1 MNPPC
6 TAGAQSESSATAGST
21 GEAKPPLE
29 VLVTPRS
36 ANIPRT
42 EGAPSATGK
51 PIPQACRPRMSWLRA
66 LPLLAQPI
74 TRTMPWVTL
83 ISGCLA
89 GTAFLAAMARVA
101 DTSRSPLDLG
111 TVRLAFLP
119 AIAALAFVPRAPFRP
134 LTQATPVPAWLA
146 PAGHIAL
153 AAPVLAVTC
162 WAQLRIAA
170 HTIPPH
176 TYSHLPA
183 IYPLIAQLTGWCA
196 VTVAAAACADRSR
209 YADLGGAIAS
219 PVSFAA
225 IALAWY
231 VPATSRFLAEPPATA
246 HAVTIA
252 WYAIATGGLA
262 LSCLAMRDRWHRYT
276 RNLHRLSFPQRNAPL
291 RTASR
296 ATDGNRGV

>member
-1 MNPPC
+1 MNPPG
-6 TAGAQSESSATAGST
+6 AGGAQPGSSAVGQ
-21 GEAKPPLE
+21 
-29 VLVTPRS
+29 
-36 ANIPRT
+36 
-42 EGAPSATGK
+42 
-51 PIPQACRPRMSWLRA
+51 PIRRARRPHLSWLRV
-66 LPLLAQPI
+66 LPLLARPV

-89 GTAFLAAMARVA
+89 GTAFLAVLARVA
-101 DTSRSPLDLG
+101 DTSHAPPGPG
-111 TVRLAFLP
+111 TARLAFLP
-119 AIAALAFVPRAPFRP
+119 AIAALAFVLRAPFRP
-134 LTQATPVPAWLA
+134 VTQATPVPAWLV

-162 WAQLRIAA
+162 WAQLRIVA

-176 TYSHLPA
+176 TLSHQPA

-209 YADLGGAIAS
+209 YADLGGAIAA

-231 VPATSRFLAEPPATA
+231 APVTSRLLIEPPATA

-252 WYAIATGGLA
+252 WYSIATAGLA
-262 LSCLAMRDRWHRYT
+262 LSCAAMRDRWHRYT
-276 RNLHRLSFPQRNAPL
+276 RNLHRLSSPQLNAH
-291 RTASR
+291 A
-296 ATDGNRGV
+296 